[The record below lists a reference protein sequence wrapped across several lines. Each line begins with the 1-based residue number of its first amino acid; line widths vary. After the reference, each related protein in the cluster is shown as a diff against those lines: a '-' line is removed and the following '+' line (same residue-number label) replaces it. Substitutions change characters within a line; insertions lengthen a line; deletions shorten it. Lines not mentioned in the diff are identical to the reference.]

1 MDNYLRK
8 IQMAL
13 TVTESN
19 VAEFQRLCFHA
30 HTDTETVILKTEKL
44 AVAHHPIRRRT
55 GEALGMRCAPSRTER
70 SKIKVVNGGRA
81 WKPESVFVFSLNSLR
96 FKELALSF
104 SPHGTSMRVSV
115 VSKRLTHL

>member
-19 VAEFQRLCFHA
+19 VAEFQRLCFQV

-81 WKPESVFVFSLNSLR
+81 CNPDSVPHANRKTASVRGDHSSRSR
-96 FKELALSF
+96 FAPLLQQ
-104 SPHGTSMRVSV
+104 PT
-115 VSKRLTHL
+115 

>member
-13 TVTESN
+13 TFPESN
-19 VAEFQRLCFHA
+19 VSEFQRLCFRA
-30 HTDTETVILKTEKL
+30 HTDTETVILKMEKL

-81 WKPESVFVFSLNSLR
+81 CKPDSIMQKFGKSQKVFKLGITIC
-96 FKELALSF
+96 
-104 SPHGTSMRVSV
+104 HYM
-115 VSKRLTHL
+115 